1 MAQYLS
7 VYSENLKFT
16 KRYSSKYLTRRQVQD
31 KFIKIK
37 ISPDFIIKASIE
49 TIIVTVSPVL
59 KIFFSIEIETRFW
72 KTPFRI
78 ISQNLA
84 SFQGKYLWRI
94 SDLAKALSLGLTV
107 ILLMILKLMILR
119 NFKGAHSEASRISKM
134 EHCGKM
140 VNRLYLRC
148 LTGFWY
154 TFALLWFSMN
164 HNSWFSNLLYLNCT
178 DSNHSYKKR
187 ENIFSWDNFLI
198 NFAFNLLY
206 YYWFQWF

>member
-1 MAQYLS
+1 MFLFAGLFYFQKQLLRQIVKNSYLNVRIFREIYMAQYLS

-59 KIFFSIEIETRFW
+59 KIFFSIEIEIRFW

-148 LTGFWY
+148 LTGF
-154 TFALLWFSMN
+154 
-164 HNSWFSNLLYLNCT
+164 
-178 DSNHSYKKR
+178 
-187 ENIFSWDNFLI
+187 
-198 NFAFNLLY
+198 
-206 YYWFQWF
+206 

>member
-16 KRYSSKYLTRRQVQD
+16 KRYSSKYLTPRQVQD

-37 ISPDFIIKASIE
+37 ISSDFIIKASIE
-49 TIIVTVSPVL
+49 AIIVTVSPVL
-59 KIFFSIEIETRFW
+59 KIFFCIEIKFW

-94 SDLAKALSLGLTV
+94 SNLAKALSLGLTV
-107 ILLMILKLMILR
+107 ILLVILKLMILR
-119 NFKGAHSEASRISKM
+119 NFKKTHSEASRISKM

-164 HNSWFSNLLYLNCT
+164 HKLWFSNLLNLNCT

-187 ENIFSWDNFLI
+187 EKHFFLR
-198 NFAFNLLY
+198 
-206 YYWFQWF
+206 

>member
-16 KRYSSKYLTRRQVQD
+16 KRYSSKYLTPRQVED
-31 KFIKIK
+31 KFIKMK
-37 ISPDFIIKASIE
+37 TSFDFIIKASIE
-49 TIIVTVSPVL
+49 AIIVTVSPVL
-59 KIFFSIEIETRFW
+59 KLFFCVEIKFW

-94 SDLAKALSLGLTV
+94 SNLAKALSLGLTV
-107 ILLMILKLMILR
+107 ILLVILKLMILR
-119 NFKGAHSEASRISKM
+119 NFKKTHSEASRISKM

-140 VNRLYLRC
+140 VNRLYLRY

-164 HNSWFSNLLYLNCT
+164 HKLWFSNLLNLNCT
-178 DSNHSYKKR
+178 YSNHSYKKR
-187 ENIFSWDNFLI
+187 EKHFFLRQFS
-198 NFAFNLLY
+198 Y
-206 YYWFQWF
+206 

>member
-119 NFKGAHSEASRISKM
+119 NFKKTHSEASQISKM

-140 VNRLYLRC
+140 VNRLDLRC

-164 HNSWFSNLLYLNCT
+164 HNLWFSNLLNLSCT

-187 ENIFSWDNFLI
+187 EKHFFLRQFS
-198 NFAFNLLY
+198 Y
-206 YYWFQWF
+206 

>member
-1 MAQYLS
+1 MSQYLS

-107 ILLMILKLMILR
+107 ILLMILKLMTLR

-148 LTGFWY
+148 LTGF
-154 TFALLWFSMN
+154 
-164 HNSWFSNLLYLNCT
+164 
-178 DSNHSYKKR
+178 
-187 ENIFSWDNFLI
+187 
-198 NFAFNLLY
+198 
-206 YYWFQWF
+206 

>member
-16 KRYSSKYLTRRQVQD
+16 KRYSSKYLTPRQVED
-31 KFIKIK
+31 KFIKMK
-37 ISPDFIIKASIE
+37 TSFDFIIKASIE
-49 TIIVTVSPVL
+49 AIIVTVSPVL
-59 KIFFSIEIETRFW
+59 KIFFCVEIKFW

-107 ILLMILKLMILR
+107 ILLMILKFMILR

-164 HNSWFSNLLYLNCT
+164 HNLWFSNLLNLNCT
-178 DSNHSYKKR
+178 YSNHSYKKR
-187 ENIFSWDNFLI
+187 EKHFFLRQFS
-198 NFAFNLLY
+198 Y
-206 YYWFQWF
+206 

>member
-1 MAQYLS
+1 MAFSLSTLKMFLFAGLFYFQKQLLRQIVKNSYLNVRIFREIYMAQYLS

-107 ILLMILKLMILR
+107 ILLMILKLMILQ

-148 LTGFWY
+148 LTGF
-154 TFALLWFSMN
+154 
-164 HNSWFSNLLYLNCT
+164 
-178 DSNHSYKKR
+178 
-187 ENIFSWDNFLI
+187 
-198 NFAFNLLY
+198 
-206 YYWFQWF
+206 

>member
-1 MAQYLS
+1 MAFSLSTLKMFLFAGLFYFQKQLLRQIVKNSYLNVRIFREIYMAQYLS

-59 KIFFSIEIETRFW
+59 KIFFSIEIEIRFW

-94 SDLAKALSLGLTV
+94 SNLAKALSLGLTV
-107 ILLMILKLMILR
+107 ILLVILKLMILR
-119 NFKGAHSEASRISKM
+119 NFKKTHSEASRISKM

-148 LTGFWY
+148 LTGF
-154 TFALLWFSMN
+154 
-164 HNSWFSNLLYLNCT
+164 
-178 DSNHSYKKR
+178 
-187 ENIFSWDNFLI
+187 
-198 NFAFNLLY
+198 
-206 YYWFQWF
+206 

>member
-16 KRYSSKYLTRRQVQD
+16 KRYSSKYLTPRQVQD

-37 ISPDFIIKASIE
+37 ISSDFIIKASIE
-49 TIIVTVSPVL
+49 AIIVTVSPVL
-59 KIFFSIEIETRFW
+59 KIFFSIEIKFW

-84 SFQGKYLWRI
+84 SFQGKYPWRI
-94 SDLAKALSLGLTV
+94 SNLAKALSLGLTV

-119 NFKGAHSEASRISKM
+119 NFKKTHSESSQISKM

-140 VNRLYLRC
+140 VNRLDLRC

-164 HNSWFSNLLYLNCT
+164 HNLWFSNLLNLSCT

-187 ENIFSWDNFLI
+187 EKHFFLRQFS
-198 NFAFNLLY
+198 Y
-206 YYWFQWF
+206 

>member
-1 MAQYLS
+1 MGFSLSTLKMFLFAGLFYFQKQLLRQIVKNSYLNVRIFREIYMAQYLS

-59 KIFFSIEIETRFW
+59 KIFFSIEIEIRFW

-107 ILLMILKLMILR
+107 ILLMILKLMILQ

-148 LTGFWY
+148 LTGF
-154 TFALLWFSMN
+154 
-164 HNSWFSNLLYLNCT
+164 
-178 DSNHSYKKR
+178 
-187 ENIFSWDNFLI
+187 
-198 NFAFNLLY
+198 
-206 YYWFQWF
+206 